1 MDNAK
6 RHLPGDV
13 GQSLRFARRRRGW
26 SFRVAERNLGV
37 SAGYLCHLERGHRV
51 PSTAVAEVLIA
62 GYGIDGPRAERL
74 RGVAVPDV
82 GRASPWKLVRPPLP
96 GQEDGRGHGD
106 LHR

>member
-26 SFRVAERNLGV
+26 SFRVAARNLGV

-51 PSTAVAEVLIA
+51 PSTAVAEVLID

-82 GRASPWKLVRPPLP
+82 GRASPWKLVRPPLS
-96 GQEDGRGHGD
+96 GQEAGRGHGD
-106 LHR
+106 LRR